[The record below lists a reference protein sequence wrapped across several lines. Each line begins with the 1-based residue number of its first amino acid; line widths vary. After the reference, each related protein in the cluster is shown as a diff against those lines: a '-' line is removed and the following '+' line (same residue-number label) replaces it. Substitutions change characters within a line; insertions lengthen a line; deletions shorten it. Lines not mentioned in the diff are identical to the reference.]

1 MVRLSLLLV
10 LSLSLGALG
19 AKTGAKG
26 STKAAAKKADDG
38 RCSASKLCP
47 KTAPCCSSAGYC
59 GSGAEHCL
67 AGCNPTSS
75 FSPLS
80 CRALPRCNARA
91 IDFTNSRN
99 PTVPLA
105 QYNGD
110 PSTAQMTLDSGV
122 LRTGAQGLYATVGQS
137 GEAAAGATIST
148 TDYIMYGR

>member
-26 STKAAAKKADDG
+26 STKAAAKADDG
-38 RCSASKLCP
+38 RCSPSKLCP
-47 KTAPCCSSAGYC
+47 KAAPCCSSAGYC

-80 CRALPRCNARA
+80 CKALPCVCRFWRATDGESRILLTLAR
-91 IDFTNSRN
+91 S
-99 PTVPLA
+99 
-105 QYNGD
+105 
-110 PSTAQMTLDSGV
+110 
-122 LRTGAQGLYATVGQS
+122 
-137 GEAAAGATIST
+137 
-148 TDYIMYGR
+148 